1 MSKLIYK
8 QFLVEKKTVDAEQG
22 IFEAMI
28 TTESVDRDQDVIVA
42 AGGDL
47 ESFRKNPV
55 VLDSHMYVS
64 GAVIGKSLKEEVI
77 EGKGIKATFK
87 FAPREI
93 SERADNIR
101 KLWEGGFLNAVSIG
115 FIAHDTERRTDENGE
130 ELRRGLMFNE
140 WELLEFSIVPVPSN
154 QDALRLGYK
163 MMITQDEPRNTILL
177 AEWDLPASEH
187 LGLLRGTRGGMY
199 DEIDLS
205 KELTLEELALQFS
218 AHFQTNG
225 QKAAFDEFVD
235 LVAGQLYDTKDNSLS
250 EGDSPDS
257 ESNNDDD
264 NTHLDYKEIGQKI
277 KTLKEKVR
285 SKT

>member
-8 QFLVEKKTVDAEQG
+8 QFVVENKVVDAEQG

-28 TTESVDRDQDVIVA
+28 TTESVDRDQDIILA
-42 AGGDL
+42 TGGDL

-64 GAVIGKSLKEEVI
+64 GAVIGKSLKEEIV
-77 EGKGIKATFK
+77 EGKGIKATFQ

-101 KLWEGGFLNAVSIG
+101 KLWQGGFLNAVSIG

-130 ELRRGLMFNE
+130 ELRKGLIFNE
-140 WELLEFSIVPVPSN
+140 WELLEFSIVPVPAN

-163 MMITQDEPRNTILL
+163 MMIAQDEPGNTILQDEIKV
-177 AEWDLPASEH
+177 AEWDLLAP
-187 LGLLRGTRGGMY
+187 
-199 DEIDLS
+199 EIAGVA
-205 KELTLEELALQFS
+205 EPTLEELAKQMASMFE
-218 AHFQTNG
+218 G
-225 QKAAFDEFVD
+225 REKEMFDKFID
-235 LVAGQLYDTKDNSLS
+235 MVADEIY
-250 EGDSPDS
+250 EDSPDS

-285 SKT
+285 SKL